1 MLNMTAIPKQCK
13 HCHPGRSEDDAG
25 IVILSEAKE
34 LKQKHKEMF
43 RDAQHDSYSKTMQAL
58 PS

>member
-13 HCHPGRSEDDAG
+13 HCHPERSEDDAS

-34 LKQKHKEMF
+34 LKHQ
-43 RDAQHDSYSKTMQAL
+43 
-58 PS
+58 